1 MKIKYTFQASLP
13 ISPIGQQ
20 GAYIGSIG
28 GGQASSSYS
37 SGGDQ
42 GYSQQQQPS
51 GGYSNGGQQET
62 SQPAQAIQPIPFYGQ
77 PATPQ
82 NVEPQQQQIT
92 TEVRPLNYS
101 ETVRLSW
108 RIILEKY
115 DKFIN

>member
-1 MKIKYTFQASLP
+1 MKKNTFQASLP

-20 GAYIGSIG
+20 GAYVGSVG
-28 GGQASSSYS
+28 GGQPSSSYS
-37 SGGDQ
+37 SGGNQ
-42 GYSQQQQPS
+42 GYSQQQPS
-51 GGYSNGGQQET
+51 GGYSNGGQQEI

-101 ETVRLSW
+101 ETVRLS
-108 RIILEKY
+108 
-115 DKFIN
+115 